1 MTSAVEERPKK
12 RIRISYNATTEIF
25 TVLQG
30 VSDQDNRSSIASAFS
45 LPSVGLKV
53 VDNQSSNVALTFD
66 VLDANAEY
74 KISTAAPL
82 QAEADFFWFRII
94 FNLPVVCVVST

>member
-1 MTSAVEERPKK
+1 MASAVEERPKK

-53 VDNQSSNVALTFD
+53 VDNQSFNVPLTYD
-66 VLDANAEY
+66 VLDASEEY
-74 KISTAAPL
+74 KILVATPS
-82 QAEADFFWFRII
+82 QAEADIFWFRII
-94 FNLPVVCVVST
+94 FNLQVVCVVST